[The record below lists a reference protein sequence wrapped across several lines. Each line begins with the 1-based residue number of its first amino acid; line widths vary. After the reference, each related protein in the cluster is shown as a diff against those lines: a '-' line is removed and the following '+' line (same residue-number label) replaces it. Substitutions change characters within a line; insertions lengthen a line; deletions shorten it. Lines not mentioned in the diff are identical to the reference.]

1 MNSPVT
7 PSLAVDAKPMAA
19 KAAKTAQA
27 GPVTDLEPRADT
39 RPVTRMGFWVL
50 IVGFGLFMAWAA
62 FAPLDE
68 GVSAPATVAVETRS
82 KAVQHMIGGVVQK
95 VLVREGATVKEGDV
109 LVVLDDAMARASHQM
124 VQQTYLAQRAM
135 EGRLL
140 AEASRARAITFHPD
154 LLTATDPQAAQH
166 MLVQQ
171 QLFASRRASQ
181 QAEIAAANQAIAGL
195 EGQVVGMRAV
205 LQNRKA
211 QAELQKRQLSEVQG
225 LAADGFAP
233 RNQALMLE
241 QQQAELRG
249 SLADIETNVQRSL
262 SAVAETRLRIAQRE
276 QEFMKEVSERLADLQ
291 REVDANHQRL
301 LAITQELDRMQIRAP
316 VAGQVLGLAING
328 PGAVVTPGQKLLDI
342 VPQGESLL
350 LDARVPTHVIDRIKV
365 GDETEVRFSSFA
377 DAPRLVVRGR
387 LVSLSADAVTEHL
400 PTGSMSYF
408 LGRVELTDEGRR
420 ALGQRALQPGMVAE
434 ILIKTGERSL
444 LTYLLHPL
452 TKRIASAMTEE

>member
-7 PSLAVDAKPMAA
+7 STMAVDAKPMAA
-19 KAAKTAQA
+19 KAAAG

-39 RPVTRMGFWVL
+39 RPVIRLGFWVL
-50 IVGFGLFMAWAA
+50 IVGFGLFLAWAA

-68 GVSAPATVAVETRS
+68 GVSAPATVAIETRS

-95 VLVREGATVKEGDV
+95 VLVREGSAVKEGDV
-109 LVVLDDAMARASHQM
+109 LIVLDEAMARASHQM
-124 VQQTYLAQRAM
+124 VQQTYQAQRAM

-140 AEASRARAITFHPD
+140 AEASRARSITFHPD
-154 LLTATDPQAAQH
+154 LLRSTDPQAAQH
-166 MLVQQ
+166 MQVQQ
-171 QLFASRRASQ
+171 QLFASRRAAQ

-195 EGQVVGMRAV
+195 EGQVSGLRMV
-205 LQNRKA
+205 LENRKT
-211 QAELQKRQLSEVQG
+211 QADLQTRQLTEVQG

-233 RNQALMLE
+233 RNQALMLQ

-262 SAVAETRLRIAQRE
+262 SSIAETRLRIAQRE

-291 REVDANHQRL
+291 REVEANQERL
-301 LAITQELDRMQIRAP
+301 LAITQELERMQIRAP

-350 LDARVPTHVIDRIKV
+350 LDARIPTHVIDRIKV
-365 GDETEVRFSSFA
+365 GDVTEVRFSAFA
-377 DAPRLVVRGR
+377 NAPQLVVLGR

-408 LGRVELTDEGRR
+408 LGRVELTPDGKK
-420 ALGQRALQPGMVAE
+420 ALGDRVLQPGMSAE
-434 ILIKTGERSL
+434 VLVKTGERSL